1 MEPYGSRFTR
11 PALVHRRCG
20 LLLFVQL
27 PTYHRP
33 MNSKQ
38 FATLAA
44 EFETLQKE
52 LRRTND
58 PPTRKALLTEIRAK
72 LQEIQRAAKVIRKE
86 LCGN

>member
-1 MEPYGSRFTR
+1 
-11 PALVHRRCG
+11 
-20 LLLFVQL
+20 
-27 PTYHRP
+27 

-52 LRRTND
+52 LHRTNH